1 MYQIII
7 ITIIGTI
14 VGIVGTGLGGLLS
27 VFIVKPSSRFI
38 GILLGIT
45 SGLMLSVVT
54 FDLLPEAYEVGG
66 LGTEI
71 LGIFL
76 GVVTVA
82 FIEGFFPI
90 NTTNSTTKKLTTSS
104 KRHFFR
110 TGALLGI
117 SIAIHNLPEGLAV
130 GSGYM
135 INSKMG
141 TAMALIIALHNFPEG
156 LSMATPLRLS
166 GTSIFKVLL
175 LTILAGIPTGLGA
188 FLGAVL
194 GNVSDFF
201 IGLCLAFAGGTMLY
215 ITCGEM
221 IPDAKN
227 VHRGRASS
235 IGIVLGFIIG
245 IVVSM
250 KL

>member
-1 MYQIII
+1 MTQTFL
-7 ITIIGTI
+7 ITIIGTL
-14 VGIVGTGLGGLLS
+14 VGVVGTGLGGLVAL
-27 VFIVKPSSRFI
+27 FIVKPSSRFI

-54 FDLLPEAYEVGG
+54 FDLLPEAYEISG

-76 GVVTVA
+76 GVVTVV

-90 NTTNSTTKKLTTSS
+90 SGKDSFSSNS
-104 KRHFFR
+104 KRRFFR

-117 SIAIHNLPEGLAV
+117 AIAIHNLPEGLAV

-135 INSKMG
+135 FTSKLGM
-141 TAMALIIALHNFPEG
+141 TMAIIIALHNFPEG
-156 LSMATPLRLS
+156 LAMAAPLRLS
-166 GTSIFKVLL
+166 GSSAFKVLS
-175 LTILAGIPTGLGA
+175 LTILAGIPTGVGA
-188 FLGAVL
+188 FIGALLGS
-194 GNVSDFF
+194 VSDLF

-221 IPDAKN
+221 IPDAKSLHN
-227 VHRGRASS
+227 GRSS
-235 IGIVLGFIIG
+235 TMG
-245 IVVSM
+245 IVVGFVMGIIVSV